1 MHFVRLTILSLLL
14 TSYSTLVCSAEDKEN
29 WTPRDDDLRI
39 LEMRVDLY
47 RLEDV
52 IAAYQRKD
60 MLLIPMGA
68 LAEILDLAIDVNP
81 GDGVAQG
88 FLFKENNTLFLDTSR
103 NEVIIRGETQSY
115 NNKFVYVLDDDIY
128 VDASLLS
135 KWFDIKINADLFS
148 STVKITSENPF
159 PFLVKMEREERIA
172 KTRARLAEEQP
183 YYPHHYEPYD
193 MWNIPFIDQT
203 FDASRRQ
210 GDGQSTN
217 TFRSTTFAT
226 ADLLNM
232 SS

>member
-88 FLFKENNTLFLDTSR
+88 FLFKENLIKLSR
-103 NEVIIRGETQSY
+103 IHR
-115 NNKFVYVLDDDIY
+115 
-128 VDASLLS
+128 
-135 KWFDIKINADLFS
+135 
-148 STVKITSENPF
+148 
-159 PFLVKMEREERIA
+159 
-172 KTRARLAEEQP
+172 
-183 YYPHHYEPYD
+183 
-193 MWNIPFIDQT
+193 
-203 FDASRRQ
+203 
-210 GDGQSTN
+210 
-217 TFRSTTFAT
+217 
-226 ADLLNM
+226 
-232 SS
+232 